1 LTMVQNVP
9 VTGAIMVTTPQT
21 VAVVDAVKAMNMF
34 RMDSV
39 KVPII
44 GVVENMAWFTPKEL
58 PNNKYHIFGEGGG
71 EKLASVADTKL
82 LAQIPIVQGIREG
95 GDKGVPA
102 VVGNNEILNKT
113 FMDLANTI
121 VNEVELRNQSQAPTK
136 VVEVQ

>member
-1 LTMVQNVP
+1 MLKAEILHDYF
-9 VTGAIMVTTPQT
+9 AI
-21 VAVVDAVKAMNMF
+21 K
-34 RMDSV
+34 
-39 KVPII
+39 
-44 GVVENMAWFTPKEL
+44 
-58 PNNKYHIFGEGGG
+58 GGG

-113 FMDLANTI
+113 FMDLANAI
-121 VNEVELRNQSQAPTK
+121 VKEVELRNQSQAPTK